1 MMTPQQQKKIVV
13 VIAILLGFSLV
24 ASLVVPLLTS

>member
-13 VIAILLGFSLV
+13 VIAVVVGIAMVL
-24 ASLVVPLLTS
+24 SLVVPLLS